1 MARGW
6 GWGSWGR
13 TRGSA
18 RPAWPGTTRWPHPA
32 VEQRVE
38 DVVGRGLGPPL
49 QDLRE
54 EQELER
60 NTDIRPRPPAPG
72 PSPRLNQSS
81 LPGCFLGGTHAEEG
95 GCPAGRSQQNLLPVL
110 WPRLGFGRGPW
121 QGFLNLPTMREWH
134 PPPRSSRRR
143 TPPSGASRRCHG
155 MSEAPA
161 EPALSCR
168 DVGSLKHA
176 V

>member
-60 NTDIRPRPPAPG
+60 NTDVRPRPPALG

-81 LPGCFLGGTHAEEG
+81 LPGCFFGGHP
-95 GCPAGRSQQNLLPVL
+95 CRRRRVPCRSQ
-110 WPRLGFGRGPW
+110 
-121 QGFLNLPTMREWH
+121 PTEFA
-134 PPPRSSRRR
+134 PRSLAETGVWTRPLARFPESAHDGRMAPPTTEQPTQN
-143 TPPSGASRRCHG
+143 TPFWGFQKMPW
-155 MSEAPA
+155 
-161 EPALSCR
+161 
-168 DVGSLKHA
+168 DV
-176 V
+176 